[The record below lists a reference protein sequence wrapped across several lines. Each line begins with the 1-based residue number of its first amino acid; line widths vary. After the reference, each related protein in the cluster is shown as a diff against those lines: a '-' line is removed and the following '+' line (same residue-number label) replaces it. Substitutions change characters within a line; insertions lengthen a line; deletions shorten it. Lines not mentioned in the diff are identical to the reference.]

1 MIDTYYSPR
10 EANKITNKPKNA
22 SGLKLMHKPTQN
34 RDEEKMQAME
44 EKSRRVVVFTPGSRR
59 KSGKTKQ
66 AENVCI
72 KSARALAEVPG
83 SIPASWHPNIGDVV
97 STGGAASAS
106 WERKKRT
113 LVTSCFI
120 VIAALY
126 APRYVTVM
134 IMLFRR
140 ARPARHE
147 YIPAVATTTMVVL
160 ACTERRRSVAYAL
173 RLHVRVSARCNR
185 CNSRPPPREQLRRC
199 NNV

>member
-44 EKSRRVVVFTPGSRR
+44 EKSRRVVVFTPGSHR

-97 STGGAASAS
+97 SAGGRRQHRGN
-106 WERKKRT
+106 ERN
-113 LVTSCFI
+113 
-120 VIAALY
+120 
-126 APRYVTVM
+126 
-134 IMLFRR
+134 
-140 ARPARHE
+140 
-147 YIPAVATTTMVVL
+147 
-160 ACTERRRSVAYAL
+160 ERLL
-173 RLHVRVSARCNR
+173 RLVLLLLRLFMRRVT
-185 CNSRPPPREQLRRC
+185 LRL
-199 NNV
+199 